1 LQCEEKILNRPEVSE
16 EFGDNRLAQF
26 TWKAIHP
33 AQLTV
38 YFEIERASPHPS
50 VASSQPINR
59 PIRADLRTAFVQI
72 SIGQS
77 ATLFYLSVVCGW
89 VYFICWMLGLYPQLI
104 VNFVRRS
111 CDGLNVDY
119 VGTLHSALFFKFFL
133 SLTGVSLL
141 EQF

>member
-1 LQCEEKILNRPEVSE
+1 MPEVNENS
-16 EFGDNRLAQF
+16 DNRLEKF

-33 AQLTV
+33 GQVTV

-50 VASSQPINR
+50 RASIEPPVG

-72 SIGQS
+72 RIGHS
-77 ATLFYLSVVCGW
+77 ATYFYLSLICGW

-111 CDGLNVDY
+111 CDGLNIDY
-119 VGTLHSALFFKFFL
+119 VGTFNTRLYL
-133 SLTGVSLL
+133 SPLANFSDK
-141 EQF
+141 